1 MIKIGVRPTQSEMEM
16 KQMYSPNRE
25 LAMNPNFNLL
35 NENKDL
41 GISTKFLVST
51 ESHKDEQSMLRLLNG
66 EISSNERSVNLSGN
80 FKKVKGGETKVK
92 KKKKRKG
99 KDNEKKRNVKKKK
112 AK

>member
-1 MIKIGVRPTQSEMEM
+1 MIKIGIRPTLAEIPSNEI
-16 KQMYSPNRE
+16 YSPNRQLE
-25 LAMNPNFNLL
+25 LNPNFNLL
-35 NENKDL
+35 NDNKDL

-80 FKKVKGGETKVK
+80 FKKNKVNGGKVK
-92 KKKKRKG
+92 KRKKKKGKDQDKKRNAKKKR
-99 KDNEKKRNVKKKK
+99 